1 MGETL
6 GRRPHP
12 PQGPLGAE
20 ENPGAL
26 EMRVETFCD
35 LFLEE
40 LNAAT
45 AGM

>member
-12 PQGPLGAE
+12 PQGPLAAA
-20 ENPGAL
+20 NPGAL